1 MQFSPGS
8 EEIYAEALALHAK
21 HHGKLEIRPKVP
33 LRNKAD
39 LARAYTPGVA
49 EVCRE
54 IAKDRDLAYT
64 YTLKANTIAIVT
76 DGSAVLGL
84 GNIGGYAAIPVMEG
98 KAILFKEFAGVDAFP
113 ICFESYETDFTDQ
126 VKNIAP
132 VFGGINLEDIAAPKC
147 FEVEDAL
154 QDIGIPVMHDDQH
167 GTAVVV
173 LAALLNACKVTGKKY
188 TDLNIVICGAGAAG
202 FAITRLLKC
211 IGYNPNVC
219 TTVNEIIVCDTQGTI
234 FRGREGLYKN
244 KYKFIIAEET
254 NKPALCGSLSDA
266 IRGADVFIGVSAPDV
281 LSEEMVATMNKD
293 AIVFA
298 MANPV
303 PEIWPDAARHAGAVI
318 VGTGRSDF
326 PNQINNVLAFPG
338 IFRGALDARATRITD
353 EMKIAAAHAIA
364 DYVPKPHHERILPN
378 ILDKGVTQAVA
389 KAVSADCHTMRLQPE
404 TRLKNGSTDLLPV
417 PPGSRTSFRAEI
429 VAEHLKVL
437 RDRVFPAGTSPLLHD
452 TGPAL
457 TSNTEES
464 AVFHCRL
471 DIQRTRT
478 GTGNNV
484 SLVVRVRSFPIFPRT
499 DPSHCWN
506 ASVGSTTLTAF
517 SHIR

>member
-1 MQFSPGS
+1 MVFLPGS
-8 EEIYAEALALHAK
+8 DEIYNDALALHAK
-21 HHGKLEIRPKVP
+21 HKGKLEIRSKVP
-33 LRNKAD
+33 LKNKLD
-39 LARAYTPGVA
+39 LSRAYTPGVA

-54 IAKDRDLAYT
+54 IAKDRNLAYK

-98 KAILFKEFAGVDAFP
+98 KAILFKEFAGIDAFP
-113 ICFESYETDFTDQ
+113 ICFENYETDIVDQ
-126 VKNIAP
+126 IKNIAP

-173 LAALLNACKVTGKKY
+173 LAALLNACKVTGRKFE
-188 TDLNIVICGAGAAG
+188 DLNIVISGAGAAG

-211 IGYNPNVC
+211 IGYNPDVC
-219 TTVNEIIVCDTQGTI
+219 TRVHEIIVCDTQGTI

-244 KYKFIIAEET
+244 KYKFIVAEET
-254 NKPALCGSLSDA
+254 NRPALSGKLEDA
-266 IRGADVFIGVSAPDV
+266 MIGADVFIGVSAPNV
-281 LSEEMVATMNKD
+281 VTEEMVRSMNRN

-303 PEIWPDAARHAGAVI
+303 PEIWPDVAKDSGAAI

-364 DYVPKPHHERILPN
+364 NSVPKPHRERIMPN
-378 ILDKGVTQAVA
+378 ILDKSVTKAVA
-389 KAVSADCHTMRLQPE
+389 KAVEEAAIRCGCNR
-404 TRLKNGSTDLLPV
+404 
-417 PPGSRTSFRAEI
+417 
-429 VAEHLKVL
+429 HL
-437 RDRVFPAGTSPLLHD
+437 
-452 TGPAL
+452 
-457 TSNTEES
+457 
-464 AVFHCRL
+464 
-471 DIQRTRT
+471 
-478 GTGNNV
+478 
-484 SLVVRVRSFPIFPRT
+484 
-499 DPSHCWN
+499 
-506 ASVGSTTLTAF
+506 
-517 SHIR
+517 

>member
-1 MQFSPGS
+1 MLFSPGS
-8 EEIYAEALALHAK
+8 DEIYNDALALHARHK
-21 HHGKLEIRPKVP
+21 GKLEIRSKVP
-33 LRNKAD
+33 LKNKFD
-39 LARAYTPGVA
+39 LSRAYTPGVA

-54 IAKDRDLAYT
+54 IARDRNLAYK

-98 KAILFKEFAGVDAFP
+98 KAILFKEFAGIDAFP
-113 ICFESYETDFTDQ
+113 ICFESYETDFVDQ

-173 LAALLNACKVTGKKY
+173 LAALINACKVTGRRY
-188 TDLNIVICGAGAAG
+188 EDLNIVISGAGAAG

-219 TTVNEIIVCDTQGTI
+219 TRVNEIIVCDTHGTI
-234 FRGREGLYKN
+234 CRGREGLYKN
-244 KYKFIIAEET
+244 KYKFILAEET
-254 NKPALCGSLSDA
+254 NRPALSGKLADA
-266 IRGADVFIGVSAPDV
+266 MNGADVFIGVSAPNLV
-281 LSEEMVATMNKD
+281 TEEMVKSMNKN

-303 PEIWPDAARHAGAVI
+303 PEIWPDVAKKAGAAVI
-318 VGTGRSDF
+318 GTGRSDF

-364 DYVPKPHHERILPN
+364 NFVKKPQREQIMPS
-378 ILDKGVTQAVA
+378 ILDKAVTRKVA
-389 KAVSADCHTMRLQPE
+389 KAVEEAAIKCGCNR
-404 TRLKNGSTDLLPV
+404 
-417 PPGSRTSFRAEI
+417 
-429 VAEHLKVL
+429 
-437 RDRVFPAGTSPLLHD
+437 PL
-452 TGPAL
+452 
-457 TSNTEES
+457 
-464 AVFHCRL
+464 
-471 DIQRTRT
+471 
-478 GTGNNV
+478 
-484 SLVVRVRSFPIFPRT
+484 
-499 DPSHCWN
+499 
-506 ASVGSTTLTAF
+506 
-517 SHIR
+517 

>member
-1 MQFSPGS
+1 MLFTPGS
-8 EEIYAEALALHAK
+8 DEIYKEALALHAAHK
-21 HHGKLEIRPKVP
+21 GKLEIRSKVP
-33 LRNKAD
+33 LKTKHD
-39 LARAYTPGVA
+39 LSLAYTPGVA

-54 IAKDRDLAYT
+54 IAKDRNLAYK

-113 ICFESYETDFTDQ
+113 ICFENYETDFIDQ

-173 LAALLNACKVTGKKY
+173 LAALLNACRVTGKKY
-188 TDLNIVICGAGAAG
+188 QDLNIVICGAGAAG

-219 TTVNEIIVCDTQGTI
+219 TRVHEIIVCDTQGTI

-254 NKPALCGSLSDA
+254 NSPALSGKLEDA
-266 IRGADVFIGVSAPDV
+266 MIGADVFIGVSAPGV
-281 LSEEMVATMNKD
+281 VTEEMVRSMSKD

-303 PEIWPDAARHAGAVI
+303 PEIWPDAAKRAGAAV

-364 DYVPKPHHERILPN
+364 NCVAKPQRDRIMPN
-378 ILDKGVTQAVA
+378 ILDKDVTKAVA
-389 KAVSADCHTMRLQPE
+389 KAVADAAVQC
-404 TRLKNGSTDLLPV
+404 GC
-417 PPGSRTSFRAEI
+417 SR
-429 VAEHLKVL
+429 HL
-437 RDRVFPAGTSPLLHD
+437 
-452 TGPAL
+452 
-457 TSNTEES
+457 
-464 AVFHCRL
+464 
-471 DIQRTRT
+471 
-478 GTGNNV
+478 
-484 SLVVRVRSFPIFPRT
+484 
-499 DPSHCWN
+499 
-506 ASVGSTTLTAF
+506 
-517 SHIR
+517 